1 MVKTKTVSTP
11 APMQIYTTIES
22 TYTSQNSI
30 PQQKTVVSIA
40 LVVSAAPPNR
50 SPNSIVQP
58 SKMLKQN
65 YGVYGH
71 IPAKSTQKS
80 PKQPNIALMASDD
93 AVNLLRQKYG
103 LAPTKKVTETQ
114 VTASPRPVGGN
125 SVNSNGIEKD
135 IFARKPTR
143 SSLTDQKMVDAKAQI
158 LVNQFSNTITKEQA
172 SFVLSENNMDVKK
185 AIKSIKV
192 R

>member
-1 MVKTKTVSTP
+1 M
-11 APMQIYTTIES
+11 
-22 TYTSQNSI
+22 
-30 PQQKTVVSIA
+30 
-40 LVVSAAPPNR
+40 
-50 SPNSIVQP
+50 
-58 SKMLKQN
+58 
-65 YGVYGH
+65 
-71 IPAKSTQKS
+71 
-80 PKQPNIALMASDD
+80 
-93 AVNLLRQKYG
+93 
-103 LAPTKKVTETQ
+103 TETQ
-114 VTASPRPVGGN
+114 ATASSRPAGGN

-192 R
+192 RLGWIPRNFKIFNFKPKFWFLNENHKNDNWDEFTL